1 MKIAVVAQHAG
12 SLSNFRGPLLAE
24 LVSRGHRV
32 LAFAPDFTAETR
44 AAMHKL
50 GVQPMDW
57 PLSRTGMNPLRD
69 LGSVISLLRLFRL
82 HRPSVAFSYA
92 IKPVIYGTLAAWLA
106 GVPRRYAM
114 IEGLGYAFTADQGAG
129 ARRRIARLLA
139 TRLYRVALRFVER
152 VIFLNPDDRAE
163 FVDGGLVRPDR
174 AVVLGGIGLDLDQWS
189 YAAPP
194 EKPVTFL
201 MVGRILRDKG
211 VEDYVSAARIVAQ
224 DCPGARFI
232 LLGPPDDNPTGI
244 PASTVKAWVSQGLI
258 EWPGHGDVR
267 PWFGR
272 ASVFVLP
279 SYYREGVP
287 RTAQEAMALGLP
299 VITTNV
305 PGCRET
311 VVDGLNG
318 FLVPPRDPETLARA
332 MRHFIEHPEDIV
344 PMGMEGRRLA
354 EERFDVHVQNQKLL
368 AFMNLDD
375 LPSNAAA
382 VREIKT
388 CAT

>member
-1 MKIAVVAQHAG
+1 MKIAVVAQNAG
-12 SLSNFRGPLLAE
+12 SLSNFRGPLLAA
-24 LVSRGHRV
+24 LLSRGHHV
-32 LAFAPDFTAETR
+32 LAFAPDFTEESR

-50 GVQPMDW
+50 GVQPIDW

-69 LGSVISLLRLFRL
+69 LGSIISLWRLLRL
-82 HRPSVAFSYA
+82 HRPDVTLGCM
-92 IKPVIYGTLAAWLA
+92 IKPVIYGTLAACLA

-139 TRLYRVALRFVER
+139 ALLYRVALRLVER

-163 FVDGGLVRPDR
+163 FVDGGLVRADR
-174 AVVLGGIGLDLDQWS
+174 AVVLGGIGLDLDEWS

-232 LLGPPDDNPTGI
+232 LLGPADDNPTGI

-311 VVDGLNG
+311 VVDGVNG

-368 AFMNLDD
+368 AFMDLDG
-375 LPSNAAA
+375 AACDVA
-382 VREIKT
+382 RAG
-388 CAT
+388 AT